1 MQLPQPSAY
10 PRRILLAVTGLTP
23 QVVTETLYALAHGPN
38 PFLPTEV
45 HLVTTREGAERAR
58 LALLSEDPGWFARLL
73 RDYALPP
80 IAFSD
85 DHIHV
90 LRDAQGQPLDD
101 IRTLQDNQHA
111 ADQIT
116 ERVRS
121 LTADDSAALHVSI
134 AGGRKTMGYY
144 LGYALSLFGRP
155 QDRLSHVL
163 VSEPFESSWNF
174 FYPTPYEYII
184 QVKGDKLADCRNA
197 RVDLA
202 DIPFVRLREGLPERF
217 RVGQAL
223 FSQAVAA
230 ANRALLPPRLR
241 LHVKGRSV
249 LADEETIALGPT
261 EFAVLYWLAR
271 RHLMREPEVEWSA
284 REAAEDFLAAARQV
298 MNHASGEYERLERAF
313 NGRLDDPKALGEYFE
328 PQKSR
333 INKAFAEAL
342 GEHAAQRY
350 AIVRYGARGASRYGL
365 PLPSDAITI
374 VETT

>member
-1 MQLPQPSAY
+1 MQPSQASGF
-10 PRRILLAVTGLTP
+10 PRRCLLAVTGLTP
-23 QVVTETLYALAHGPN
+23 QVVTETLYALAHGPDAWI
-38 PFLPTEV
+38 PTEV

-58 LALLSEDPGWFARLL
+58 LALLSEQPGWFDRLL

-80 IAFSD
+80 IAFGN

-116 ERVRS
+116 ELVRS

-184 QVKGDKLADCRNA
+184 QVKGEKLADCRHA

-202 DIPFVRLREGLPERF
+202 DIPFVRLREGLPERL
-217 RVGQAL
+217 RVGHAL
-223 FSQAVAA
+223 FSQAVSA

-241 LHVKGRSV
+241 LDVQRRSV
-249 LADEETIALGPT
+249 LADEEAIALGPT

-271 RHLMREPEVEWSA
+271 RRQTGEPEVDWST
-284 REAAEDFLAAARQV
+284 REAAKAFLATAAQV
-298 MNHASGEYERLERAF
+298 MNPASGEYERLERAF
-313 NGRLDDPKALGEYFE
+313 NGRMDDPKALGEYFE

-333 INKAFAEAL
+333 INKALTDAL

-350 AIVRYGARGASRYGL
+350 AITRSGGRGASRYGL
-365 PLPSDAITI
+365 PLSSDAITI
-374 VETT
+374 EETT